1 MAQTKADFIKVPV
14 AEGSYQT
21 MPVEP
26 EKRIADSDITLKYC
40 DIDDAEFIAKS
51 LYICFPEDFWMRK
64 EPPEYRP
71 AEQATRVRRLAE
83 RHRPALS
90 HPGMHWLKAVSVS
103 TGEIMGVAAWV
114 EPGVPIHYFLRR
126 TAVDFFGWKEK
137 MGWTDEQLVELWS
150 GTGPKWEAEF
160 TTSDVERA
168 EIMGDEPHWYLA
180 SIFTLPQYQGKGVG
194 KKLMNWAI
202 EQADATDPV
211 TPMFLESRPSARPVY
226 MHCGFVPQRQ
236 YNLLRR
242 GPAVVRG
249 LEAEGQDSDKNEV
262 KKAPKEVVEK
272 EVEASN

>member
-1 MAQTKADFIKVPV
+1 
-14 AEGSYQT
+14 
-21 MPVEP
+21 
-26 EKRIADSDITLKYC
+26 
-40 DIDDAEFIAKS
+40 
-51 LYICFPEDFWMRK
+51 MRK